1 MKILYRRCAA
11 LDVHKKMICA
21 CVRKCRG
28 KGEVEVQQQTFGS
41 FSDELEQLGD
51 WLRGHNVKRVAMES
65 TGVYWI
71 PVWNVLE
78 RSRYKFDLLLVNPA
92 IVKAL
97 PGQKTDPKDAT
108 RIAELHQYGLLRG
121 SFIPPPAMRRWRD
134 LIRRRA
140 HLQQDKNRIINR
152 MAGLLERANVK
163 LGSVASNI
171 VGVSGRRMLYAMVE
185 GVRDPVRLASL
196 AVGSLQNK
204 HAELVRA
211 LNGRFSD
218 HFRYQLEDLL
228 SDLHYLEGRL
238 ERLEGSIRT
247 ELAPHEEVV
256 RRLCT
261 IPGVDQITAWTIL
274 AEIGLDMSVFAS
286 ADHLASWAGLC
297 PGNDE
302 SAGKRRSGRV
312 RKGNRYLRRTL
323 VQNAWAISHS
333 QKDCFLTSL
342 FLRVARRRGM
352 KRAAMAVAH
361 RVLVIAYH
369 IIRDGVEYREL
380 GGNYHDRLQ
389 PLRTTN
395 RLVARL
401 ANLGYDVE
409 LRPKIHAAAP
419 QSLLGEPAEPVKR
432 GPGRPPGPAKR
443 PYPKRHK
450 PTCPKCAERNIT
462 CIHSAGLRP
471 KLPPPAEESGCL
483 RCARWGI
490 PCIHLRTKVSRG
502 QKSPPPT

>member
-21 CVRKCRG
+21 CVRKSHG
-28 KGEVEVQQQTFGS
+28 KDEVEVQRETFGT
-41 FSDELEQLGD
+41 FTDELEQLGD

-78 RSRYKFDLLLVNPA
+78 RSRYKFDLLLVNPT

-140 HLQQDKNRIINR
+140 HLQQDKNRVINR

-185 GVRDPVRLASL
+185 GVRDPIRLAGL

-204 HAELVRA
+204 QTELVRA

-218 HFRYQLEDLL
+218 HFRYQLDDLL
-228 SDLHYLEGRL
+228 SDLHYLEGRV
-238 ERLEGSIRT
+238 ERLERSIRS
-247 ELAPHEEVV
+247 ELAPHEQVV

-261 IPGVDQITAWTIL
+261 IPGVDEITAWTIV

-401 ANLGYDVE
+401 GNLGYDVE
-409 LRPKIHAAAP
+409 LRPKVRVAAVQP
-419 QSLLGEPAEPVKR
+419 LLEEPAVELKPGR
-432 GPGRPPGPAKR
+432 GRPPGPAKH

-450 PTCPKCAERNIT
+450 PTCPKCAERKIT
-462 CIHSAGLRP
+462 CIHSLGFTPQLAAAPQESTCP
-471 KLPPPAEESGCL
+471 K
-483 RCARWGI
+483 CARWGI
-490 PCIHLRTKVSRG
+490 PCIHLRTKLRQP
-502 QKSPPPT
+502 QKSTPPT